1 MFCPK
6 CGGKIK
12 EDNKFCPLC
21 GAELAGFLPK
31 TAAEAEVKPAAPAQE
46 SAPAQPAAP
55 APAQDKAPEQS
66 AAPVQQPTQS
76 AAPVQPAAPA
86 NQPTQSAAPVQPAA
100 PANQPTQPAAPA
112 QSTQP
117 TAHAKQ
123 QPTQPAAGS
132 NSGSGKKV
140 IGLIIGIV
148 AAVVVIAAIVGAVIF
163 FGNKDDDDDKRAD
176 KDKTEDVDDKDDDK
190 DAEPTEE
197 PVVEVTE
204 APTPEPT
211 PEPTPA
217 PAELIVKA
225 YSANNFFSEG
235 ASYNLTGT
243 NVFVYE
249 GTNTEGEPDYTAR
262 AEDGTV
268 SIHDMEAGEYTVI
281 CERDGYYMQE
291 QTVSLEEGDTVDVSF
306 YMLAELADEKA
317 AYVYLTWE
325 GDQDLDLC
333 LFNSKWKQ
341 YVTIETPKD
350 GADEFVYGDNNAA
363 IGFEMLY
370 IPDITAS
377 VSRTVYVVDPKAIR
391 EGVESGME
399 NDGLRIRVITSSGV
413 IYDEIADDEKT
424 SPLFIPFYIYGGE
437 IRTDVGDRYMYDMSN
452 YGWTKEYE
460 KR

>member
-31 TAAEAEVKPAAPAQE
+31 TAAEAEVKPAAPAQDKTPAQPAAPAPAQESAPAQPAAPAPAQE

-55 APAQDKAPEQS
+55 APAQDKAPKQS
-66 AAPVQQPTQS
+66 AAP
-76 AAPVQPAAPA
+76 A
-86 NQPTQSAAPVQPAA
+86 
-100 PANQPTQPAAPA
+100 QPAAPA

-117 TAHAKQ
+117 TAPAK

-140 IGLIIGIV
+140 MGLIIGIV

-249 GTNTEGEPDYTAR
+249 GTNTEGEPDYTAC

-291 QTVSLEEGDTVDVSF
+291 QTVRLEEGDTEDLSF

-325 GDQDLDLC
+325 GNQDLDLC

-341 YVTIETPKD
+341 YVTIESPKD
-350 GADEFVYGDNNAA
+350 GADEFVYGDNDAA

>member
-46 SAPAQPAAP
+46 PAPAQPATPAPAQESAPAQPATPAPAQDKAPAQPAAP
-55 APAQDKAPEQS
+55 AQDKAP
-66 AAPVQQPTQS
+66 A
-76 AAPVQPAAPA
+76 QPAAPA
-86 NQPTQSAAPVQPAA
+86 QSIQPT
-100 PANQPTQPAAPA
+100 APA

-291 QTVSLEEGDTVDVSF
+291 QTVRLEEGDTEDLSF

-325 GDQDLDLC
+325 GNQDLDLC

>member
-46 SAPAQPAAP
+46 PAPAQPATPAQESAPAQPATPAPAQESAPAQPAAP
-55 APAQDKAPEQS
+55 APAQDKAP
-66 AAPVQQPTQS
+66 A
-76 AAPVQPAAPA
+76 QPAAPA
-86 NQPTQSAAPVQPAA
+86 QSIQPT
-100 PANQPTQPAAPA
+100 APA

>member
-46 SAPAQPAAP
+46 PAPAQPATPAQESAPAQPAAP
-55 APAQDKAPEQS
+55 APAQDKAP
-66 AAPVQQPTQS
+66 A
-76 AAPVQPAAPA
+76 QPAAPA
-86 NQPTQSAAPVQPAA
+86 QDKAPAQPAA
-100 PANQPTQPAAPA
+100 PAQSIQPTAPA

-460 KR
+460 QR

>member
-1 MFCPK
+1 M
-6 CGGKIK
+6 
-12 EDNKFCPLC
+12 
-21 GAELAGFLPK
+21 
-31 TAAEAEVKPAAPAQE
+31 
-46 SAPAQPAAP
+46 
-55 APAQDKAPEQS
+55 
-66 AAPVQQPTQS
+66 
-76 AAPVQPAAPA
+76 
-86 NQPTQSAAPVQPAA
+86 
-100 PANQPTQPAAPA
+100 
-112 QSTQP
+112 
-117 TAHAKQ
+117 
-123 QPTQPAAGS
+123 
-132 NSGSGKKV
+132 

-460 KR
+460 QR